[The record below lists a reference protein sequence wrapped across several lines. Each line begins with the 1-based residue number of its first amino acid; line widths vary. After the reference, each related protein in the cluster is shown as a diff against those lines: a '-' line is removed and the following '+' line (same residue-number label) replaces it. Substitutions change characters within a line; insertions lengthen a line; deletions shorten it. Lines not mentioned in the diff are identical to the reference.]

1 MGKAI
6 ALLLV
11 LCLSVPA
18 HAGFMTGNTLLSS
31 MRSDELFKRAYAIG
45 FILGVHDVY
54 EDEVICSG
62 ANVTGGQ
69 LRDIVRKFLEENPN
83 ERDMPAHLLVMISLG
98 KAFPCRS
105 KSKS

>member
-6 ALLLV
+6 ALLLAV
-11 LCLSVPA
+11 CLSIPA
-18 HAGFMTGNTLLSS
+18 HAGFLSGNMLLSNIQ
-31 MRSDELFKRAYAIG
+31 SDESFKRAYAIG

-54 EDEVICSG
+54 EDQIICSG

-69 LRDIVRKFLEENPN
+69 LRDIVKKFLENNPS
-83 ERDMPAHLLVMISLG
+83 ERDLPAHLLVMISLG
-98 KAFPCRS
+98 KAFPCKS